1 MAFDLGNLLNQYLG
15 GAAGGNQHQANDD
28 FDRVAS
34 NAPPDLLARG
44 VTGALRSDQTP
55 PFPQMVSQMFGQ
67 GNPSQR
73 AGMLNQLLATLGPA
87 VLAQLA
93 SGRSGAQGGLGGLAS
108 IFGGGGVPTQV
119 TPEQASQVSPEEVR
133 ELAERAEQQ
142 NPSIVDRMGDFYAQ
156 NPTLVKAIG
165 GAALA
170 VALGHIAQNMRRQ

>member
-15 GAAGGNQHQANDD
+15 GGAGGGNTSQANDD

-34 NAPPDLLARG
+34 NAPPDVLARG

-55 PFPQMVSQMFGQ
+55 PFANMVSQMFGQ
-67 GNPSQR
+67 SNPNQR

-93 SGRSGAQGGLGGLAS
+93 SGRSGGGLGGLAS
-108 IFGGGGVPTQV
+108 IFGGGRMPTQV
-119 TPEQASQVSPEEVR
+119 TPEQAAQVSPEEVR

-170 VALGHIAQNMRRQ
+170 IALGHMAQNMRRQ

>member
-15 GAAGGNQHQANDD
+15 GGAGGGTTNQANDD
-28 FDRVAS
+28 FDRVAR
-34 NAPPDLLARG
+34 NAPPDMLARG

-67 GNPSQR
+67 SNPNQR

-87 VLAQLA
+87 VLSQLA
-93 SGRSGAQGGLGGLAS
+93 KRSGGPGGLGN
-108 IFGGGGVPTQV
+108 IFGGGRAPTQV
-119 TPEQASQVSPEEVR
+119 TPEQASQVSPDEVR
-133 ELAERAEQQ
+133 ELAEKAEQE
-142 NPSIVDRMGDFYAQ
+142 NPGIVDRMGDFYAQ

-170 VALGHIAQNMRRQ
+170 IALGHMAQNMRRQ

>member
-15 GAAGGNQHQANDD
+15 GGAGGGNLSQANDD
-28 FDRVAS
+28 FDRVAQ
-34 NAPPDLLARG
+34 NAPPDVLARG

-67 GNPSQR
+67 SNPNQR
-73 AGMLNQLLATLGPA
+73 AGMLNQLLATLGPT
-87 VLAQLA
+87 VLASLA
-93 SGRSGAQGGLGGLAS
+93 NRGGGLGGLGGL
-108 IFGGGGVPTQV
+108 FGGGNAPTQV

-133 ELAERAEQQ
+133 ELAEKAEQE

-170 VALGHIAQNMRRQ
+170 IALGHMAQNMRRQ

>member
-15 GAAGGNQHQANDD
+15 GAAGGNTNQANDD

-34 NAPPDLLARG
+34 NAPPDILARG

-55 PFPQMVSQMFGQ
+55 PFPNMVSQMFGQ
-67 GNPSQR
+67 SNPNQR

-93 SGRSGAQGGLGGLAS
+93 NGRSGGGLGGLGS
-108 IFGGGGVPTQV
+108 IFGGGSMPAQV
-119 TPEQASQVSPEEVR
+119 TPEQAAQVTPEEVR
-133 ELAERAEQQ
+133 ELAEKAEQQ

-170 VALGHIAQNMRRQ
+170 IALGHMAQNMRRQ

>member
-15 GAAGGNQHQANDD
+15 GAAANQQQAHDD
-28 FDRVAS
+28 FDRVAQ
-34 NAPPDLLARG
+34 NAPQDVLARG

-67 GNPSQR
+67 SDPHQR
-73 AGMLNQLLATLGPA
+73 AGMLNQLLTTLGPA
-87 VLAQLA
+87 VLAQLG
-93 SGRSGAQGGLGGLAS
+93 SGGLGGLGNL
-108 IFGGGGVPTQV
+108 FGGRTPTQV
-119 TPEQASQVSPEEVR
+119 TPEQASQVSPEQVR
-133 ELAERAEQQ
+133 ELAEKAEQE

-170 VALGHIAQNMRRQ
+170 IALGHMAQNMRRH

>member
-1 MAFDLGNLLNQYLG
+1 MAFDLGNLLNQYLA
-15 GAAGGNQHQANDD
+15 GAAGGRHQQANDD
-28 FDRVAS
+28 FDRVAQ
-34 NAPPDLLARG
+34 NAPPDVLARG

-67 GNPSQR
+67 SNPNQR

-93 SGRSGAQGGLGGLAS
+93 SGRSGGLGGLGS
-108 IFGGGGVPTQV
+108 IFGGGRAPAQV

-170 VALGHIAQNMRRQ
+170 IALGHMAQNIRRQ

>member
-1 MAFDLGNLLNQYLG
+1 MGG
-15 GAAGGNQHQANDD
+15 GAAGGNLNQANDD
-28 FDRVAS
+28 FDRVAQ
-34 NAPPDLLARG
+34 NAPPDVLARG

-67 GNPSQR
+67 SNPNQR

-87 VLAQLA
+87 VLAQL
-93 SGRSGAQGGLGGLAS
+93 SNRSGGGGGLGGLGN
-108 IFGGGGVPTQV
+108 IFGGGSAPAQV
-119 TPEQASQVSPEEVR
+119 TPEQASQVSPDEVR
-133 ELAERAEQQ
+133 ELAEKAEQE

-170 VALGHIAQNMRRQ
+170 IALGHMAQNMRRQ

>member
-15 GAAGGNQHQANDD
+15 GGAGGGNISQANDD
-28 FDRVAS
+28 FDRVAQ
-34 NAPPDLLARG
+34 NAPPDVLARG

-67 GNPSQR
+67 SNPNQR
-73 AGMLNQLLATLGPA
+73 AGMLNQLLATLGPTVMA
-87 VLAQLA
+87 SLANR
-93 SGRSGAQGGLGGLAS
+93 GGGLGGLGGL
-108 IFGGGGVPTQV
+108 FGGGNAPAQV

-133 ELAERAEQQ
+133 ELAEKAEQE

-170 VALGHIAQNMRRQ
+170 IALGHMAQNMRRQ

>member
-1 MAFDLGNLLNQYLG
+1 MAFDLGSLLNQYLG
-15 GAAGGNQHQANDD
+15 GGAGGGNTHQANDD

-34 NAPPDLLARG
+34 NAPPDVLARG
-44 VTGALRSDQTP
+44 VTGAFRSDQTP
-55 PFPQMVSQMFGQ
+55 PFPNMVSQIFGQ
-67 GNPSQR
+67 SNPNQR

-93 SGRSGAQGGLGGLAS
+93 SGRSGGLGGLGN
-108 IFGGGGVPTQV
+108 IFGGGQMPSQV

-133 ELAERAEQQ
+133 ELAEKAEQQ

-170 VALGHIAQNMRRQ
+170 VALGHMAQSMRRQ